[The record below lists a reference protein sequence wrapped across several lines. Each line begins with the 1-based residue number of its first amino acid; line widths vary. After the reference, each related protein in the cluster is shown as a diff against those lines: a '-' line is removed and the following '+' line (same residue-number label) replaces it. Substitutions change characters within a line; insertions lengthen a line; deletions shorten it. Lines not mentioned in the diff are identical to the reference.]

1 MERERTRG
9 RNAADRRPAY
19 VAIGDT
25 LRMKIESQ
33 ELVPGD
39 RLPSERELVE
49 EFDVAR
55 MTVRHALEL
64 LQDEGIIER
73 RRGRTGG
80 TFVRGLPPELDLTSP
95 VGIRDQFRAQQ
106 VAVSVQESQA
116 AEVTAPPA
124 VALAFGLE
132 SGSKV
137 EMREVVYST
146 KDGGPVACETSYH
159 PLPQARRE
167 AGADALTRREDVLNS
182 ARPTERERNRLSL
195 AANATLQRIT
205 RRAYAGDTLAEFTV
219 LAVRA
224 DGARLRAVT
233 AL

>member
-1 MERERTRG
+1 M
-9 RNAADRRPAY
+9 
-19 VAIGDT
+19 AIGDT

-80 TFVRGLPPELDLTSP
+80 TFVRALPPELDLTSP
-95 VGIRDQFRAQQ
+95 LGIRDQLRAQQ
-106 VAVSVQESQA
+106 VAVSVQESQVS
-116 AEVTAPPA
+116 EVTAPPA
-124 VALAFGLE
+124 VALAFELE
-132 SGSKV
+132 GGSKV

-146 KDGGPVACETSYH
+146 KDGGSVACETSYH
-159 PLPQARRE
+159 PLQQAS
-167 AGADALTRREDVLNS
+167 AGALTRREDVLSS
-182 ARPTERERNRLSL
+182 ARPTERERNRLGL
-195 AANATLQRIT
+195 GANATLQRIT
-205 RRAYAGDTLAEFTV
+205 RRGYAGDRLVEFTV